1 MLYAYAS
8 LFFDSLQSMI
18 LLIPHRAYVFEIMKI
33 FGFYDQNLMIFLH
46 VSAGMI
52 GIIINWYMGYGL
64 RNLIEPMGYVE
75 KFKYYKYINKIMR
88 SSAPALLLI
97 FPSIA
102 SVIGASL
109 GLYRTQLVRVLLI
122 FLLTCGFLYY
132 Y

>member
-8 LFFDSLQSMI
+8 LFFDSLQGMI
-18 LLIPHRAYVFEIMKI
+18 LLIPHRAYVFEIMKM

-46 VSAGMI
+46 VSASMI

-64 RNLIEPMGYVE
+64 RNLIAPMGYVE
-75 KFKYYKYINKIMR
+75 NFKYYKCINKIMR
-88 SSAPALLLI
+88 SSAPSLLLI

-102 SVIGASL
+102 SVLSASL
-109 GLYRTQLVRVLLI
+109 GLYRTQLVRVLLVFFI
-122 FLLTCGFLYY
+122 TCGFLYY